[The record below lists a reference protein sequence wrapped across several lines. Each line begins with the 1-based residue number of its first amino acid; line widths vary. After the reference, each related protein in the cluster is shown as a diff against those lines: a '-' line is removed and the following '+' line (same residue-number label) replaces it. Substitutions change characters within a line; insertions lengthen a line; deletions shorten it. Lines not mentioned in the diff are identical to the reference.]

1 MASGGMSA
9 AVTDLSSCKRASRI
23 KSTAVH
29 MVKVKLWTKVILP
42 MQIRTRLDGCVDAL
56 WNAWARR
63 KHAGHAS
70 CGYLQSLLKD
80 GNVIAILQPDIQVK
94 DVLVI
99 SSTCSVNCS
108 KHLKKQSQLVF
119 WDQRQF

>member
-1 MASGGMSA
+1 M
-9 AVTDLSSCKRASRI
+9 

-29 MVKVKLWTKVILP
+29 MVKVKLWTSVILP
-42 MQIRTRLDGCVDAL
+42 MQTCIRLDGSVDAR

-70 CGYLQSLLKD
+70 CGYLQSLQKD
-80 GNVIAILQPDIQVK
+80 GCVITILQPDIQVK

-99 SSTCSVNCS
+99 SSTCSMTCVCDTTS
-108 KHLKKQSQLVF
+108 KKAVAT
-119 WDQRQF
+119 